1 LKKSLS
7 IVHTGFD
14 FLSLLAF
21 SDRCYHPIKYGNQL
35 MTWILLILS
44 VSSVLIGN
52 PFFIFAKRKKKKKKE
67 KKKKKKKEKEKQ
79 KRAKRFEI
87 KSPMQ

>member
-1 LKKSLS
+1 
-7 IVHTGFD
+7 
-14 FLSLLAF
+14 
-21 SDRCYHPIKYGNQL
+21 

-52 PFFIFAKRKKKKKKE
+52 SFFIFAKKRKKKRKRKNKKRKE
-67 KKKKKKKEKEKQ
+67 